1 MSYKVVTDSSANL
14 PSEKIIKYGI
24 TVVPFTYIIDGE
36 EHTVDPFATEDAQK
50 EFFDKMREKA
60 EITTSLINST
70 RFAEY
75 FEPILEAGED
85 VLYVGMS
92 AGISGTFT
100 NAMIAAD
107 ELKEKYPD
115 RKIELVDS
123 KNASMGE
130 GLLALIGA
138 RMMNK
143 GVELEEAA
151 ERLRK
156 TVPHLRGVF
165 MVDDIMYLR
174 RTGRVSG
181 FTAVAGKT
189 IGIRPLLK
197 GNDEG
202 KIVLCGTARGRKG
215 AIEKLL
221 SEFEEHVTQG
231 LRQSVAVCHCDAP
244 EDAQY
249 VAERMA
255 ENPAVKDVSIGYY
268 ESVTG
273 SHIGPG
279 ALAIFYLAD
288 HR

>member
-1 MSYKVVTDSSANL
+1 MSYKIVTDSSANL
-14 PSEKIIKYGI
+14 PADKIVKYGI
-24 TVVPFTYIIDGE
+24 TVVPFTYIVDGE
-36 EHTVDPFATEDAQK
+36 EHTVDPFATEEAQK
-50 EFFDKMREKA
+50 DFFDKMRKKA
-60 EITTSLINST
+60 EITTSLINSV
-70 RFAEY
+70 RFIEY
-75 FEPILEAGED
+75 FEPILEAGD
-85 VLYVGMS
+85 DILYVGMA
-92 AGISGTFT
+92 AGISGTFA
-100 NAMIAAD
+100 NAMMAA
-107 ELKEKYPD
+107 EEMKEKYPE
-115 RKIELVDS
+115 RTIELVDS

-138 RMMNK
+138 RMLNK
-143 GVELEEAA
+143 GVELFEAA

-197 GNDEG
+197 GSDEG

-244 EDAQY
+244 EEAQY
-249 VAERMA
+249 VAQRMA
-255 ENPAVKDVSIGYY
+255 ENPSVKDVTVGYY
-268 ESVTG
+268 ECVTG
-273 SHIGPG
+273 AHIGPG